1 MNALHRVEN
10 ALTKV
15 GLSDII
21 LKPQQLQCFEYLLEG
36 YDVIAVLPTGFGK
49 SLLFQLLPDVLP
61 TRASSNIVIVVC
73 PLSSI
78 IEDQLKVLKVMG
90 VNASKLH
97 SRKNSN
103 DDINL
108 FDDATIGDG
117 DVFNNCEATDYSKSK
132 IIFAHP
138 EDLLSDVGRTLMK
151 SDVFQNNVVACVIDE
166 AHCVEIW

>member
-1 MNALHRVEN
+1 
-10 ALTKV
+10 
-15 GLSDII
+15 
-21 LKPQQLQCFEYLLEG
+21 
-36 YDVIAVLPTGFGK
+36 
-49 SLLFQLLPDVLP
+49 
-61 TRASSNIVIVVC
+61 
-73 PLSSI
+73 
-78 IEDQLKVLKVMG
+78 MG

-138 EDLLSDVGRTLMK
+138 E
-151 SDVFQNNVVACVIDE
+151 QNNIRAPFQML
-166 AHCVEIW
+166 AGH